1 MVVRAFFFEW
11 LLRDAD
17 GCVVGSLKC
26 NICSLQV
33 RLKKEANYV
42 QCTLLLKVVH
52 KLRKPVSIFVFT
64 KQQYVMKRHSSLLTH
79 VNTTN
84 NRWICS
90 FQQSTIGFAAKQCV
104 LGKKSTVCKTDK
116 FWKKKLS
123 FAGPKS
129 VFRQSKAFLTFY
141 VAFTANFFTA
151 HLFQPFQ
158 FCSLWCNFLNPCAV
172 SSVTFS
178 TLYF

>member
-1 MVVRAFFFEW
+1 MLSTFVSSWSCEHSSSNDFW
-11 LLRDAD
+11 RDAD
-17 GCVVGSLKC
+17 GCVVGSFKR

-64 KQQYVMKRHSSLLTH
+64 KQQYVMKRHSTLLTH
-79 VNTTN
+79 LNTTN

-90 FQQSTIGFAAKQCV
+90 FQQSKIGFEAKQCV
-104 LGKKSTVCKTDK
+104 MEKKSTVCKTAK

-129 VFRQSKAFLTFY
+129 VFSQSKAFNVFY
-141 VAFTANFFTA
+141 SIFCK
-151 HLFQPFQ
+151 LFYST
-158 FCSLWCNFLNPCAV
+158 SL
-172 SSVTFS
+172 STFS
-178 TLYF
+178 VFFFFVV